1 MNKLDIEPIKERL
14 SKTTKGPWSV
24 VYKEG
29 IAIEN
34 ENLGEGVQSEIV
46 ACDSGVVRYSDS
58 DFIANSITDIPAL
71 INEIERLVNGIA
83 FIQNNTSCDDTWDYL
98 NNLLQGTEE
107 KAQIYRFEKNKA
119 STAQPL

>member
-14 SKTTKGPWSV
+14 RKTTEGPWSV
-24 VYKEG
+24 VYEEG
-29 IAIEN
+29 IAIKN

-46 ACDSGVVRYSDS
+46 ACDCGVVRYPDS

-71 INEIERLVNGIA
+71 INEIERLVNGISV
-83 FIQNNTSCDDTWDYL
+83 IQDNTSCDETWDYL

-107 KAQIYRFEKNKA
+107 KAQIYRFTKKQN
-119 STAQPL
+119 STVKQ